1 MKVILTERVAT
12 LGNVGEVV
20 NVSAGHARNY
30 LLPNNLA
37 VLADE
42 SNKKALA
49 HSQKMLAK
57 KMAEA
62 KSSAEETKAKLD
74 KVTLDITKR
83 VHANGKLFGAVTPLV
98 LSKLLEEQGL
108 EVEKRMI
115 TLDTPIKT
123 AGKFTAKAKLF
134 EGVESTFNVNVEIDA
149 KQLEEMK
156 RKAEAAK
163 KAKEKA
169 KEQAAAA
176 AEAGEAAEGEEV
188 PQTEEQKLAEEANK
202 IVRD

>member
-1 MKVILTERVAT
+1 MKVILTERVST

-37 VLADE
+37 VVADE
-42 SNKKALA
+42 SNKKTLA

-62 KSSAEETKAKLD
+62 KTAAEETKAKLD
-74 KVTLDITKR
+74 NVTLDITKR

-98 LSKLLEEQGL
+98 LAKLLEEQGL

-115 TLDTPIKT
+115 TLETPIKA

-169 KEQAAAA
+169 QAEAAAA
-176 AEAGEAAEGEEV
+176 AEAGETEGEEA

>member
-1 MKVILTERVAT
+1 MKVILTERVPT

-37 VLADE
+37 VVADE
-42 SNKKALA
+42 SNKKTLA

-62 KSSAEETKAKLD
+62 KTAAEATKSKLD
-74 KVTLDITKR
+74 QVTLEITKR
-83 VHANGKLFGAVTPLV
+83 VAANGKLFGAVSSLD
-98 LSKLLEEQGL
+98 LSKLLGEQGL

-115 TLDTPIKT
+115 TLETPIKT

-134 EGVESTFNVNVEIDA
+134 EGVESTFNVNVTIDA

-163 KAKEKA
+163 IAKEKA
-169 KEQAAAA
+169 AEKAAAEAEAA
-176 AEAGEAAEGEEV
+176 AEAGEEA

>member
-1 MKVILTERVAT
+1 MKVILTERVPT

-30 LLPNNLA
+30 LLPNKLA
-37 VLADE
+37 VIADA
-42 SNKKALA
+42 SNKSALA

-62 KSSAEETKAKLD
+62 KSAAEATKSKLD

-83 VHANGKLFGAVTPLV
+83 VAANGKLFGAVTSLD
-98 LSKLLEEQGL
+98 LSKLLGEQGI

-115 TLDTPIKT
+115 TLETPIKT
-123 AGKFTAKAKLF
+123 AGKFTAKARLF
-134 EGVESTFNVNVEIDA
+134 DGVESTFNVNVTIDA
-149 KQLEEMK
+149 KQLEDLK

-163 KAKEKA
+163 EAKEKA
-169 KEQAAAA
+169 AAKAAEEAAAA
-176 AEAGEAAEGEEV
+176 AEAGEEA